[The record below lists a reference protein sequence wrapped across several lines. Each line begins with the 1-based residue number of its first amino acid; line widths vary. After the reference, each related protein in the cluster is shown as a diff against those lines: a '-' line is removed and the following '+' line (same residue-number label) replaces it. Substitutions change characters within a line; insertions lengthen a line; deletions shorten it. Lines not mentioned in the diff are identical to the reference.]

1 MTWTGTTVASAG
13 SAARAGAAAID
24 RTAAAAVP
32 ITIVLPVHMRRP
44 SSRAGGARGGRDA
57 ARTLRRLGPLIKR
70 ARPDYRRKILICRYR
85 LWR

>member
-1 MTWTGTTVASAG
+1 MTWTGTTCASAG

-44 SSRAGGARGGRDA
+44 SSRGGARGGRDA
-57 ARTLRRLGPLIKR
+57 ARRCAGS
-70 ARPDYRRKILICRYR
+70 AR
-85 LWR
+85 